1 MKTKEVSPMYVC
13 IVTSTSVH
21 GIFQARI
28 LEWVAIS
35 SSSGSS
41 QPRDQTCIS
50 CIFFIGRQVLY
61 QLSHRRIPM
70 IVSRLLPPGSCQ
82 ATVQGG
88 TAKIKL
94 SVSVRSVARDQRM
107 SEEAIKKYR
116 RQKVKEKK
124 TLQRSAVVERF
135 YWVLIGV
142 GQGEVNQLST

>member
-1 MKTKEVSPMYVC
+1 
-13 IVTSTSVH
+13 
-21 GIFQARI
+21 
-28 LEWVAIS
+28 
-35 SSSGSS
+35 
-41 QPRDQTCIS
+41 
-50 CIFFIGRQVLY
+50 
-61 QLSHRRIPM
+61 M

-135 YWVLIGV
+135 Y
-142 GQGEVNQLST
+142 